1 MTHEGI
7 LRIIYPNK
15 QTPSLLDKMT
25 QLWYRRKPS
34 SFLTTIPV
42 FAHLHV
48 LFRVSFSSAFYKIA
62 WMKIHQNL
70 VNKLHFFFCPQMQ
83 LLCWDIFYIVKD
95 VYVWLYIIDVESH
108 TNLQIVFTT
117 QYKVTIIDFSLFL
130 VLKYFIRVCPV
141 FLSTFVHSPVRCG
154 V

>member
-1 MTHEGI
+1 
-7 LRIIYPNK
+7 
-15 QTPSLLDKMT
+15 
-25 QLWYRRKPS
+25 
-34 SFLTTIPV
+34 
-42 FAHLHV
+42 
-48 LFRVSFSSAFYKIA
+48 
-62 WMKIHQNL
+62 
-70 VNKLHFFFCPQMQ
+70 MQ